1 MTPLTKSENPHRL
14 PWTPAGGFVFLG
26 AAGTA
31 AAADEAK
38 AEGETESEI
47 VGTSTLK
54 PGPTQVP
61 QKDWKGLSVAAAV
74 FFLVSTV
81 MCVLIFKIYTK
92 RNLV

>member
-1 MTPLTKSENPHRL
+1 MTQVTKSENPPRL
-14 PWTPAGGFVFLG
+14 HWAPAGGFIFLG

-31 AAADEAK
+31 AAADEAN
-38 AEGETESEI
+38 AEGEGKSDI

-74 FFLVSTV
+74 FFIVSAI
-81 MCVLIFKIYTK
+81 MCALIFKLYTK